1 MVQLNNCIAHSNYQ
15 LREKINVEEFEDRL
29 VFIPEMVEQA
39 LEEGYKPSYYR
50 NTFLCRAMVNLY
62 MIDTNSM
69 GIPMMYQIQR
79 EKCFPLPTYDL
90 ENPSR
95 VKVTLYGKILDK
107 NYTQLLN
114 SNGDLDLQT
123 VFLLD
128 KIQRY
133 ETISKESYNEIKKL
147 GLVEGGYPN
156 IFVSYKVANMVGQ
169 QTEYVRNKGFS
180 NDVYKKII
188 VNALE
193 TMDIASVTELK

>member
-1 MVQLNNCIAHSNYQ
+1 M
-15 LREKINVEEFEDRL
+15 
-29 VFIPEMVEQA
+29 
-39 LEEGYKPSYYR
+39 
-50 NTFLCRAMVNLY
+50 Y

-95 VKVTLYGKILDK
+95 VKVTLFGKILDK
-107 NYTQLLN
+107 NYTQLLK

-123 VFLLD
+123 VFWLD
-128 KIQRY
+128 KVQKH
-133 ETISKESYNEIKKL
+133 ETISKERYNEIKKL
-147 GLVEGGYPN
+147 GLVEGRYPN

-169 QTEYVRNKGFS
+169 QIEYVKNKGLS

-188 VNALE
+188 INALE
-193 TMDIASVTELK
+193 TMDRASVTELKQILVGALPAILDDKQQSKKISNILQAMKREGMTDVEGTGHAARWYLATK